1 MKIRFIFLE
10 LHQVQEAFNASFV
23 HSFKDDP
30 DILNSGFHLPLELGQ
45 NDHLEL
51 YRLFTAGLGFSLIK
65 RMSS

>member
-1 MKIRFIFLE
+1 MKIRFISLE

-30 DILNSGFHLPLELGQ
+30 DILNSGFHPPLELDQ

-51 YRLFTAGLGFSLIK
+51 YR
-65 RMSS
+65 